1 MELTDDT
8 ELKDA
13 LIEYEAR
20 SFNFKAKQMRVN
32 QLLGLKKKRKKEY
45 SKGTYNNACILFE

>member
-1 MELTDDT
+1 MELTNDT
-8 ELKDA
+8 ELNDA

-32 QLLGLKKKRKKEY
+32 QLLGLKKKRKKGY
-45 SKGTYNNACILFE
+45 SKGTYNDACTLFE